1 MSEAVEENKLKIMI
15 TRIQFV
21 LEVHVYRQ
29 IY

>member
-21 LEVHVYRQ
+21 LEVYVYRQ

>member
-21 LEVHVYRQ
+21 LEVYVYRQ
-29 IY
+29 I